1 MSILR
6 NSIMA
11 AAVLIASAAAVSCDK
26 LPELLTGI
34 QGGNTEESATS
45 IVPRSTSL
53 SAEEGSVWVDVTAT
67 GNWTIAL
74 EFADGQ
80 DGWATITPDNGSG
93 KRSDVRLK
101 YQANTGE
108 DSRSVTLF
116 LVPDK
121 GNSAR
126 VTVIQYGSGG
136 SQGQVGSYGYDVA
149 PASLD
154 WLELPATVPG
164 DGRELLIHDMAGGKY
179 KYKAVSG
186 VRNWSCYWDYDDYES
201 LWVAYPLNNSLKGSG
216 GRSNAWCY
224 DALLPT
230 TIQPDIR
237 NGSYGGG
244 WTRGHQ
250 LPSADRLSPESANI
264 STFAPTNLTPQ
275 DYDFNCGIWVGLEN
289 AVRNYA
295 SKSDTLYVVTG
306 ALFDSST
313 MYSGSNSG
321 FRVKVPT
328 HYFKALLY
336 KGTSSYA
343 TDGYMMAGFIYPH
356 DSSIANQDYKDYICS
371 IDQLEDQTGIDFF
384 PNLVVKIGKE
394 AADRLEAAT
403 PSRFW

>member
-1 MSILR
+1 
-6 NSIMA
+6 MA
-11 AAVLIASAAAVSCDK
+11 AAVLVASAAAVSCDK
-26 LPELLTGI
+26 YAELLYGI
-34 QGGNTEESATS
+34 SNNGTEDATAS

-53 SAEEGSVWVDVTAT
+53 PAEEGSVWVDVSAKGDWLIT
-67 GNWTIAL
+67 L
-74 EFADGQ
+74 EYTDTEG
-80 DGWATITPDNGSG
+80 GWATITPETGTG

-101 YQANTGE
+101 VQANAGE
-108 DSRSVTLF
+108 DTRSVKLNLQTE
-116 LVPDK
+116 
-121 GNSAR
+121 GGQTASATI
-126 VTVIQYGSGG
+126 VQYGAGG

-149 PASLD
+149 PAALD

-179 KYKAVSG
+179 KSKAVSG

-201 LWVAYPLNNSLKGSG
+201 LWVAYPLNNSLRGSG
-216 GRSNAWCY
+216 GRSTAWCY
-224 DALLPT
+224 DALLPSS
-230 TIQPDIR
+230 IQPDIR

-275 DYDFNCGIWVGLEN
+275 DYDFNSGIWLGLEN

-295 SKSDTLYVVTG
+295 GKSDTLYVVTG
-306 ALFDSST
+306 ALFDSSSR
-313 MYSGSNSG
+313 YSGSNSG

-356 DSSIANQDYKDYICS
+356 DSSIANQEYKNYICS
-371 IDQLEDQTGIDFF
+371 IDRLEEQTGIDFF
-384 PNLVVKIGKE
+384 PNLAVKIGKE
-394 AADRLEAAT
+394 AADQLEAAT
-403 PSRFW
+403 PSKFW